1 VRTRL
6 LLLIPLAAVALLA
19 AEAARA
25 APAPGE
31 RVQQARAQQ
40 VLAQIDALD
49 VRLDHVVDA
58 WNGANIRLAALDG
71 QVRQN
76 RIALRRA
83 RRTMHVARRR
93 LAQRLVDIYVS
104 GEPGLMDV
112 LAGAHSLS
120 DVVDRAEAA
129 KAISAQD
136 KRIADVALAA
146 TQRTAHRQRALVQS
160 RARQRRTLS
169 ELDGNRSQIE
179 SSLGERR
186 TLLASIQTEIAR
198 LQAQERERERRLAAE
213 ARARIA
219 RQQRL
224 LAARARQAARQ
235 RAAAEKQAQTPA
247 QTTAQPQPQ
256 PPPPAPPPPPAA
268 PPAPSPTTTE
278 ATTTTEPA
286 PAAPAPPPPPAPAPV
301 GGGHPEAAAIAA
313 RYLGVPY
320 RWGGAT
326 PSGFDCSGL
335 VAYVYAQIG
344 ISLPH
349 YSEAQF
355 HIGAPVSRDALQPGD
370 LVFFNGASHVGIYI
384 GGGQFIHAPHTGDVV
399 KVSSLSEAG
408 YASGYDG
415 ARRP

>member
-1 VRTRL
+1 
-6 LLLIPLAAVALLA
+6 LAAK
-19 AEAARA
+19 AARA

-31 RVQQARAQQ
+31 RAQQARAQQ
-40 VLAQIDALD
+40 VLAQINALD

-58 WNGANIRLAALDG
+58 WNGANVRLTALDG
-71 QVRQN
+71 QVRRN
-76 RIALRRA
+76 RVALRNA
-83 RRTMHVARRR
+83 RRTMHVAQKR
-93 LAQRLVDIYVS
+93 LAQRLVAIYVS

-120 DVVDRAEAA
+120 DVIDRAEAA
-129 KAISAQD
+129 KAVSSQD
-136 KRIADVALAA
+136 KRIADEALAA
-146 TQRTAHRQRALVQS
+146 TRRTAHRQRVLVRS
-160 RARQRRTLS
+160 RIRQRRTLS
-169 ELDGNRSQIE
+169 DLAGSRSQIE
-179 SSLGERR
+179 ASLGERR
-186 TLLASIQTEIAR
+186 TLLASIQTEIAH

-219 RQQRL
+219 RQQRV
-224 LAARARQAARQ
+224 LAAARKQARL
-235 RAAAEKQAQTPA
+235 RAAAQKAQAQT
-247 QTTAQPQPQ
+247 QTTAQPP
-256 PPPPAPPPPPAA
+256 PPSPPPAPAPPPPAA
-268 PPAPSPTTTE
+268 PTTTE
-278 ATTTTEPA
+278 ATATATTTTTTTEP
-286 PAAPAPPPPPAPAPV
+286 APAPPPPPAPAPV

-335 VAYVYAQIG
+335 VTYVYAQLG

-355 HIGAPVSRDALQPGD
+355 HIGAPVPRDALQPGD

-408 YASGYDG
+408 YAGGYDG